1 MTFVKTNSLTHLLGC
16 YFHQDWPD
24 EFNDD
29 NAALNAMIKSEPKE
43 RIAEGVTEIDLLLGA
58 GLNED
63 ELRAILIDQVGC
75 YFDPASEGLNYT
87 QWLCRLRNTLQRG
100 H

>member
-1 MTFVKTNSLTHLLGC
+1 MTSVKTNSLTHLLGC

-29 NAALNAMIKSEPKE
+29 NAALDAMIKSEPKE
-43 RIAEGVTEIDLLLGA
+43 TIAEGVTEIDRLLEA
-58 GLNED
+58 GTNEA

-75 YFDPASEGLNYT
+75 YFEPASEGLNYT
-87 QWLCRLRNTLQRG
+87 QWLLRVRNALEHGR
-100 H
+100 